1 MIVFWDGFEKDLR
14 DFENYLK
21 QYFDEHFENGE
32 FKKIVSYS
40 LIDTGGKRIR
50 PLLLIKTAL
59 SLGAEFQTAYKF
71 GVAIEC
77 IHTYSLIHDDLPS
90 MDNDTYRRGF
100 LSAHAK
106 YSEAL
111 AILSGDSLLNFAYE
125 VIFDND
131 FYDDKVKKAA
141 DIMSRFAGSKG
152 MIKGQVLDM
161 GLTNTSDIDNQKQIY
176 QIHINK
182 TAALIRAAVNAGAL
196 LGNAEQSELKKLDDY
211 ACNMGICFQILDDIS
226 DFETEQDK
234 LTYPKVFGLENSL
247 NHAQK
252 YKQQAYDALKGIE
265 KKYFHLYQLLSKL
278 SPNIF

>member
-106 YSEAL
+106 YGEPL
-111 AILSGDSLLNFAYE
+111 AILSGDALLNFAYE
-125 VIFDND
+125 VLFDAD
-131 FYDDKVKKAA
+131 FSNNQIRKAA
-141 DIMSRFAGSKG
+141 GNIARFAGNQG

-161 GLTNTSDIDNQKQIY
+161 NLIKAESKDLKEQIY
-176 QIHINK
+176 QIHLNK
-182 TAALIRAAVNAGAL
+182 TSALIRAAIKAGAII
-196 LGNAEQSELKKLDDY
+196 GNIDDDEISHLDEY
-211 ACNMGICFQILDDIS
+211 ACNMGMCFQILDDIS
-226 DFETEQDK
+226 DFQTDKNK
-234 LTYPKVFGLENSL
+234 LTYPKIFGLENSL
-247 NHAQK
+247 KEAQK
-252 YKQQAYDALKGIE
+252 CKQKAYEALKGAE
-265 KKYFHLYQLLSKL
+265 NKYIHLYQLLSKL
-278 SPNIF
+278 TPTIF